1 MIFLNV
7 PRSSPKPKHPQT
19 PFDERNVRNTTIMF
33 LESSG
38 RSFKPVQASRGSA
51 PHWVAPSP
59 LHHTC
64 SAFKLS
70 SPRCEDSEH
79 TPTRNPIRV
88 PPSAMGLHAHKE
100 IVPTFRS
107 ALRGLERTWK
117 IPIASS
123 KFFFCSRFVMVRCG
137 ACITSVTVGYSTV
150 PYVVS

>member
-19 PFDERNVRNTTIMF
+19 PFDERNVRNNNNVPRV
-33 LESSG
+33 LGSV
-38 RSFKPVQASRGSA
+38 VQACSSLQR
-51 PHWVAPSP
+51 V
-59 LHHTC
+59 C
-64 SAFKLS
+64 SALGRAQSLASYLLSFQAFK
-70 SPRCEDSEH
+70 PRCEDSEH